1 MVKRLE
7 LDITEIEQFSYDM
20 RGCIKCKGCLWVDH
34 IYMPGIRFSTRCPS
48 ATRYLFDSFG
58 AYGKM
63 RIGLGYVEGRLPL
76 SDTLRNLFYA
86 CSLCGA
92 CDVGCKRNL
101 DLEIGLSL
109 EAIRARLVRDGIG
122 PMPAHREIADR
133 IRHHHNVFGYPHE
146 ERSDWLPQTVHPSK
160 GAKVLYFAGCYA
172 SYLRTEVSRATV
184 RILEASGTP
193 FEMME
198 DERCCGNLLFSVG
211 LIDEAKKQAERN
223 LAVFRGTGATTL
235 LTGCAE
241 CYRMWKVDYPKLL
254 RLSTA
259 ELGFEVRHLSEFVYE
274 AIGEGKIVFT
284 IPFDRRL
291 AYHDSCSLSRL
302 SEPWFSWSGER
313 QRWGR
318 LEPPLRRRRG
328 TFGVYQPPREILNR
342 IPHLQWLE
350 FPRHRENSFC
360 CGAGR
365 GAREA
370 FPDFAMWAADQRIEE
385 AVAMG
390 AEGIVSTCPRCKDN
404 FLNVVQ
410 EKQRCFQIIDLS
422 EVILASMGN
431 DLMLK
436 TVR

>member
-1 MVKRLE
+1 MAKRLE
-7 LDITEIEQFSYDM
+7 LDITQIEQFLYDM

-63 RIGLGYVEGRLPL
+63 RIGLGYVEKRLGP
-76 SDTLRNLFYA
+76 SDTLRHLFYA

-109 EAIRARLVRDGIG
+109 EAIRAKLVRDGIG
-122 PMPAHREIADR
+122 PMPAHQEIAGR

-146 ERSDWLPQTVHPSK
+146 KRRDWIPHGVRFTE
-160 GAKVLYFAGCYA
+160 GARMLYFAGCYA
-172 SYLRTEVSRATV
+172 SYLHAEISRATV
-184 RILEASGTP
+184 KILKKSGTP
-193 FEMME
+193 FEVME

-223 LAVFRGTGATTL
+223 LAVFRESGATTL

-254 RLSTA
+254 RFSTA
-259 ELGFEVRHLSEFVYE
+259 ELGFEVKHLSEFVHE
-274 AIGEGKIVFT
+274 AIGEGKIEMT
-284 IPFDRRL
+284 IPFDGRL
-291 AYHDSCSLSRL
+291 SYHDSCSLSRL
-302 SEPWFSWSGER
+302 SEPWISWSGER
-313 QRWGR
+313 VKWGR

-328 TFGVYQPPREILNR
+328 TDGVYQPPREILNR
-342 IPHLQWLE
+342 VPGLRWIE
-350 FPRHRENSFC
+350 FSRHRENGFC

-365 GAREA
+365 GTREA
-370 FPDFAMWAADQRIEE
+370 FPDFALWAADQRIEE

-390 AEGIVSTCPRCKDN
+390 AEGIVSTCPRCKNN
-404 FLNVVQ
+404 FLNAVQ
-410 EKQRCFQIIDLS
+410 GKRIGLKIFDLS
-422 EVILASMGN
+422 EIILASIE
-431 DLMLK
+431 
-436 TVR
+436 T